1 MHDPTKGKPLPNTPD
16 LSLVQGGLFLQFLR
30 WAHLSGDIRTSVR
43 KPVIVIALFAW
54 LPLLVLSALQGQ
66 LLGGS
71 VAVPFLLDVQAH
83 IRFLLALP
91 LLIVAE
97 FEAQRF
103 LPLLL
108 QQFTARHLVPEDS
121 MARFRAVVASASQLR
136 VSVLAEVLLIAFVY
150 GVGILV
156 VWRHFFALDV
166 STWYATPSGEGS
178 KLTLAGMWYGYVS
191 VPIVQFLLLR
201 WYWQLFVWARLLWQ
215 LSRIELSLVP
225 AHPDRAGGLGFL
237 ATTGLAFSMIGA
249 AHGALLAGQLASR
262 IFFGGAALPGFTDLI
277 FVAVLFVLCAVL
289 APLLFFAPQLAAARR
304 LGMREY
310 EVLAERYTREFDA
323 KWLRGGAPSDEPLIG
338 SPDIQSLA
346 DLGNSYEVVRTM
358 HIVPVSKRAIIQLVF
373 ATLLPIAPLLFTVIP
388 LNELLQQLI
397 KFVF

>member
-1 MHDPTKGKPLPNTPD
+1 M
-16 LSLVQGGLFLQFLR
+16 
-30 WAHLSGDIRTSVR
+30 VR
-43 KPVIVIALFAW
+43 FKAI
-54 LPLLVLSALQGQ
+54 
-66 LLGGS
+66 
-71 VAVPFLLDVQAH
+71 
-83 IRFLLALP
+83 
-91 LLIVAE
+91 
-97 FEAQRF
+97 
-103 LPLLL
+103 
-108 QQFTARHLVPEDS
+108 
-121 MARFRAVVASASQLR
+121 VASASRLR

-150 GVGILV
+150 GVGIMV
-156 VWRHFFALDV
+156 VWRHYLALDV
-166 STWYATPSGEGS
+166 STWYATSTGEGS

-262 IFFGGAALPGFTDLI
+262 IFFAGAALPGFTDLI
-277 FVAVLFVLCAVL
+277 FVTALFVLCAVL

-310 EVLAERYTREFDA
+310 EMLAERYAREFDA
-323 KWLRGGAPSDEPLIG
+323 KWLRGGAPSDEPLVG
-338 SPDIQSLA
+338 SADIQSLA

-358 HIVPVSKRAIIQLVF
+358 HTVPVSKRAILQLVF
-373 ATLLPIAPLLFTVIP
+373 ATLLPIAPLLLTVIP